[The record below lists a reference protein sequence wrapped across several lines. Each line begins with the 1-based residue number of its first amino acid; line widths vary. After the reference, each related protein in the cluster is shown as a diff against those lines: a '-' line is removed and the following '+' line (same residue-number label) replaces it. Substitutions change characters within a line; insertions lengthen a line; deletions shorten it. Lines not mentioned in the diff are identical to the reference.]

1 MTKGQ
6 NVSRFN
12 WVGILLTTSVLHAGS
27 AASAYPD
34 KPVKVILPYAAGGSG
49 DIIFRSIQPGLE
61 KRLGQSMV
69 LDFRTGAGGQIGV
82 REVVKSA
89 PDGYTLLLGPT
100 NNFVID
106 QFLYKDLGYDPQQAL
121 APVTIIA
128 DTPYMLVVNDN
139 LPART
144 YAELA
149 AYARANRGKLN
160 YASPGPATVPHLSGF
175 MLSEAM
181 GAGMVHIAFR
191 GNAPAVV
198 ALLANEIQM
207 IVHSFGSIAPLF
219 KSGKLRALAVGASER
234 LRVMPGVPTSAE
246 AGVPPGVIASNWWGL
261 AAPRTTDRDIVGRLA
276 REVRSVLSDPD
287 IQRRYTEQGWISGGN
302 SPAEVEERLRNETS
316 AWKLIVERSGVKA
329 D

>member
-1 MTKGQ
+1 M
-6 NVSRFN
+6 
-12 WVGILLTTSVLHAGS
+12 
-27 AASAYPD
+27 AYPD
-34 KPVKVILPYAAGGSG
+34 NPVRVILPNAAGGSG

-149 AYARANRGKLN
+149 AYARTNRGKLN

-207 IVHSFGSIAPLF
+207 IVHSYGSIAPLF

-246 AGVPPGVIASNWWGL
+246 AGGL
-261 AAPRTTDRDIVGRLA
+261 GGLNCFREPHSDLRDESFGA
-276 REVRSVLSDPD
+276 RNPFDPD
-287 IQRRYTEQGWISGGN
+287 DRAFRSEVIGAKVHTDASGEIDALRAVHFPDVSIGGAKRDRPHTGLGGN
-302 SPAEVEERLRNETS
+302 DKS
-316 AWKLIVERSGVKA
+316 AQSITFDACSFHLSMCGG
-329 D
+329 